1 MGSNTDYLNDLE
13 SFLDNPTGL
22 ISTSPNPVMSPMSNP
37 INNGAGVR
45 DRLRHHLGAEKRKLE
60 DVSDVS
66 VKTQRTDEHHH
77 MMLDGLDHDP
87 YKTEELKQEV
97 EVKEEQPQSGFG
109 QGGLLA
115 QALMDKRPSSTNG
128 HLNPQTGFFGV
139 SSPRSVGSPAVPAAP
154 SIPDVMAL
162 RQQIQDI
169 KSNRNLTNEQ
179 KNAKLTELVGQHP
192 SLHRRLMMASKINN
206 EKMMRRNLGQ
216 EQLMQREQIPGTN
229 MVQDFGPGYPSN
241 NNENAFHTGPY
252 MDNGMQN
259 FGGPIPPGPRSRGG
273 RAPIPP
279 ANMNGMYQGPIQNEM
294 WEVGGKC
301 MPNQIAPHIQPPPQY
316 PYRQPGP
323 RPSNMMN
330 HMTPCYNSPQSEYMA
345 TGMYGQQQQMY
356 SNQRGGAGVMG
367 EPLYPNE
374 TCGPGP
380 IGTRGF
386 NPSMYGS
393 SGMRMVNPSYP
404 SDNFQNEYMVSNG
417 GRNERHPD
425 FMYHQQQQQQPQQ
438 QQHRPINPPH
448 SMGFS
453 PQQHMQHQRGIAPGF
468 GMSISPRLPS
478 NVGQI
483 SPVMSPPMH
492 SPASVHMPMG
502 TPTSQQGMFNNSIG
516 AGAPNTNGNA
526 FNMQTNPTSNGFH
539 FNEEFLG
546 PSIQNQGLLSNAGL
560 PEDTG
565 IDSLL
570 GVEDSATPS
579 VNQLA
584 NWKLDAADFRRDLL
598 QRILNALKDNQ
609 SAGNL
614 DSEASAMEE
623 EAFSTCDTED
633 SYVHKL
639 AQWLASKFSSS
650 QENPA
655 SQTSTSF
662 PDSTTLQDSL
672 SCPKLSSSTDGPDAD
687 MLAKANPILA
697 ETLAAPSDDI
707 VNIQGPILIK
717 PFSLSMKM
725 LLKI

>member
-393 SGMRMVNPSYP
+393 GGMTISRMSTWSPMAGEMCGILISCITNNSSNSRNNNNIVQSIHRTQWGSALNSTCSINVVLLPDLACP
-404 SDNFQNEYMVSNG
+404 FHHDFQVTSA
-417 GRNERHPD
+417 RSA
-425 FMYHQQQQQQPQQ
+425 QSC
-438 QQHRPINPPH
+438 HR
-448 SMGFS
+448 
-453 PQQHMQHQRGIAPGF
+453 QCTAQHQYTCRWELRPANKACLTTALGLAHPIPTE
-468 GMSISPRLPS
+468 MHLICK
-478 NVGQI
+478 QI
-483 SPVMSPPMH
+483 PPVT
-492 SPASVHMPMG
+492 V
-502 TPTSQQGMFNNSIG
+502 
-516 AGAPNTNGNA
+516 
-526 FNMQTNPTSNGFH
+526 
-539 FNEEFLG
+539 
-546 PSIQNQGLLSNAGL
+546 
-560 PEDTG
+560 
-565 IDSLL
+565 
-570 GVEDSATPS
+570 
-579 VNQLA
+579 
-584 NWKLDAADFRRDLL
+584 
-598 QRILNALKDNQ
+598 
-609 SAGNL
+609 
-614 DSEASAMEE
+614 
-623 EAFSTCDTED
+623 
-633 SYVHKL
+633 
-639 AQWLASKFSSS
+639 
-650 QENPA
+650 
-655 SQTSTSF
+655 STSM
-662 PDSTTLQDSL
+662 
-672 SCPKLSSSTDGPDAD
+672 KSS
-687 MLAKANPILA
+687 
-697 ETLAAPSDDI
+697 
-707 VNIQGPILIK
+707 
-717 PFSLSMKM
+717 
-725 LLKI
+725 